1 MLKGRRVGTL
11 TAGITLV
18 VFGLLFLARLVFP
31 AITWRLLLSLW
42 PVILIFLGTEVLVSY
57 FINRPEIMR
66 YDAGAVFLLVM
77 LSFFAVGMAGAE
89 TLIDN
94 APLFFP
100 R

>member
-11 TAGITLV
+11 TAGIMLV
-18 VFGLLFLARLVFP
+18 VFGALFMARLVFP
-31 AITWRLLLSLW
+31 VITCRLLLSLW
-42 PVILIFLGTEVLVSY
+42 PLILILMGIEVLISY